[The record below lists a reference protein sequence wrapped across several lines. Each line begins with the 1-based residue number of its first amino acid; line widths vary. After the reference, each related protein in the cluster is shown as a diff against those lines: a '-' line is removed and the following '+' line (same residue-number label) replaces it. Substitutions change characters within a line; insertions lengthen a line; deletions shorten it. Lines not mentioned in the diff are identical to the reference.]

1 MGKSKE
7 EYMHHRSFSN
17 CKCHGKSVIMNK
29 LHKEN
34 DACDHQMRKD
44 INQVVSAG
52 SGQQLSFNL
61 LTHTTNVFKQ
71 HLHFY
76 QL

>member
-7 EYMHHRSFSN
+7 EYMYHRSFSN

-52 SGQQLSFNL
+52 SGQ
-61 LTHTTNVFKQ
+61 
-71 HLHFY
+71 
-76 QL
+76 